1 MRKNT
6 YIFIGL
12 FLLLLLL
19 ALLDVCS
26 GSIWISPLSTL
37 NSQLRGVP
45 DEAHGFVGCTST
57 LHSQLLLHLRLPK
70 MLTAILA
77 GASLSV
83 AGLMMQTLFRN
94 PLAGPY
100 ILGVSS
106 GASLGVALVT
116 MVTTILPLAFSP
128 SPHSLIATS
137 AIIGSMLTMLLV
149 MIFARRIRSNVTLL
163 IVGMMVGNIA
173 GALVNMIQNFAN
185 PDSLKLFVVWTLGSL
200 SGVSWEELP
209 TLAIGIAIAA
219 IIVLMLIKP
228 LNGLLLGEDY
238 ARSLGIHVERTRWM
252 MVLTSCLLAGSVTAF
267 CGPIAFIGV
276 AVPHIARGIL
286 ATSNHRLTVPASA
299 LIGANILLVC
309 DILCNLGTY
318 SLPISTMSALFGAP
332 IILWIVLKKK

>member
-1 MRKNT
+1 MSNFYCTFAVSMRKNT

-12 FLLLLLL
+12 VLLLLVL
-19 ALLDVCS
+19 ALVDTCS
-26 GSIWISPLSTL
+26 GSVWISPLSVF
-37 NSQLRGVP
+37 NSQL
-45 DEAHGFVGCTST
+45 ST
-57 LHSQLLLHLRLPK
+57 LNSQLLLHLRLPK

-116 MVTTILPLAFSP
+116 MVTTLPVASSLITTS
-128 SPHSLIATS
+128 SDSLIATS
-137 AIIGSMLTMLLV
+137 AIVGSVLVMLLV
-149 MIFARRIRSNVTLL
+149 MLIAKRIRSNVTLL

-200 SGVSWEELP
+200 NGVGWEQLP
-209 TLAIGIAIAA
+209 VLTIGIILAA
-219 IIVLMLIKP
+219 ILVLMLIKP

-238 ARSLGIHVERTRWM
+238 ARGLGINVERTRWM
-252 MVLTSCLLAGSVTAF
+252 MVAASCLLAGSVTAF

-286 ATSNHRLTVPASA
+286 ASSNHRLTVPASA
-299 LIGANILLVC
+299 LIGANILLIC

>member
-1 MRKNT
+1 MRKNS
-6 YIFIGL
+6 YIFIAL

-37 NSQLRGVP
+37 NSQL
-45 DEAHGFVGCTST
+45 ST

-116 MVTTILPLAFSP
+116 MVTTILPLAFSL
-128 SPHSLIATS
+128 SPHSFIATS

-149 MIFARRIRSNVTLL
+149 MLFARRIRSNVTLL

-200 SGVSWEELP
+200 SGVGWEELP

-238 ARSLGIHVERTRWM
+238 ARGLGIHVERTRWM
-252 MVLTSCLLAGSVTAF
+252 MVLASCLLAGSVTAF

-276 AVPHIARGIL
+276 AVPHIARGIF

>member
-6 YIFIGL
+6 YIFIVL
-12 FLLLLLL
+12 TLLLLVL
-19 ALLDVCS
+19 AMLDTCS
-26 GSIWISPLSTL
+26 GSVWISPLRLT
-37 NSQLRGVP
+37 
-45 DEAHGFVGCTST
+45 DIA
-57 LHSQLLLHLRLPK
+57 HSQSPIANILIYLRMPK

-116 MVTTILPLAFSP
+116 MVTTLPFTSRLIASSP
-128 SPHSLIATS
+128 NSLIASS
-137 AIIGSMLTMLLV
+137 AIIGSLLVMLLV
-149 MIFARRIRSNVTLL
+149 MLIAKRIRSNVTLL

-200 SGVSWEELP
+200 NSVGWEELP
-209 TLAIGIAIAA
+209 TLATGILLAFVL
-219 IIVLMLIKP
+219 VLMLIKP

-238 ARSLGIHVERTRWM
+238 ARSLGINVERTRWI
-252 MVLTSCLLAGSVTAF
+252 LILATCLLAGSVTAF

-299 LIGANILLVC
+299 LIGANILLIC

-318 SLPISTMSALFGAP
+318 SLPISTVSALFGAP
-332 IILWIVLKKK
+332 IILWIVLKK

>member
-1 MRKNT
+1 MRKNS
-6 YIFIGL
+6 YIFIAL

-37 NSQLRGVP
+37 NSQL
-45 DEAHGFVGCTST
+45 ST

-116 MVTTILPLAFSP
+116 MVTTILPLAFSL
-128 SPHSLIATS
+128 SSHSLIATS

-149 MIFARRIRSNVTLL
+149 MLFARRIRSNVTLL

-238 ARSLGIHVERTRWM
+238 ARGLGIHVERTRWM
-252 MVLTSCLLAGSVTAF
+252 MVLASCLLAGSVTAF